1 MLDEFAEL
9 GPDSLVK
16 PGGKLTS
23 QLVDG
28 DQFDHIGQ
36 VAVSSPEISQAA
48 RELGFNQPCQGQN
61 PQSLDFGGDPLEG
74 GIGQYDPQRTV
85 VTSRLIGDQ
94 ELHRDTIHT
103 DELAPLFIRGEAG
116 IQQQLLHRR
125 TLFPLDQQIHID
137 RVALVAMQ

>member
-16 PGGKLTS
+16 PAGKLTS

-61 PQSLDFGGDPLEG
+61 PQSL
-74 GIGQYDPQRTV
+74 
-85 VTSRLIGDQ
+85 
-94 ELHRDTIHT
+94 
-103 DELAPLFIRGEAG
+103 
-116 IQQQLLHRR
+116 
-125 TLFPLDQQIHID
+125 
-137 RVALVAMQ
+137 